1 MNPGLP
7 IELALASERLVEGVS
22 RKDMAQRA
30 SRISDAYRSEAS
42 SHGVISD
49 HLDATAYVLAR
60 LPATY
65 AACLRALTETKNRL
79 PDFSPTRLLDA
90 GSGPGGSSWAATQ
103 AWPSLNE
110 ITQADSNPAFL
121 EMSQVLSDQAAPS
134 LQNATRLRS
143 NLTTGGP
150 WPTADLVLASYAFAE
165 IPQASQEAT
174 LRALWAACEGI
185 LVVIEPGTPAGWR
198 RILSVRDQLIASG
211 ADVIAPCPHA
221 QSCPILTDQLGG
233 ADWCHFSQR
242 LPRSRDHR
250 LAKAADVPF
259 EDEKFIYLAVARPS
273 VPRTRPLPRILAPP
287 RMTKPAL
294 STKLCCP
301 DGRVERRLIPRR
313 DKATFASVRRL
324 GWGDTL
330 D

>member
-7 IELALASERLVEGVS
+7 IELRLASERLVEGIA
-22 RKDMAQRA
+22 RKEIAERA
-30 SRISDAYRSEAS
+30 GRISDAYRGEEGSWS
-42 SHGVISD
+42 VIGD

-65 AACLRALTETKNRL
+65 AACLRALTETRLCL

-90 GSGPGGSSWAATQ
+90 GSGPGGSSWAAIQ
-103 AWPSLNE
+103 AWQSLIE

-121 EMSQVLSDQAAPS
+121 KMSQILSDQAAPA
-134 LQNATRLRS
+134 LQNATRLRID
-143 NLTTGGP
+143 LTKGGT

-165 IPQASQEAT
+165 IPKASQETT
-174 LRALWAACEGI
+174 LRALWAACEGV

-198 RILSVRDQLIASG
+198 RILSVRDQLIETG
-211 ADVIAPCPHA
+211 AAVIAPCPHA
-221 QSCPILTDQLGG
+221 QSCPILTDQAGG
-233 ADWCHFSQR
+233 TDWCHFSQR

-250 LAKAADVPF
+250 LAKAADMPF

-273 VPRTRPLPRILAPP
+273 VRRREHLPRILATP

-301 DGRVERRLIPRR
+301 DGQVDRRLIPRR
-313 DKATFASVRRL
+313 DKTAFARARRL